1 MKKLPYILLLLVFYS
16 CSDWFDIQS
25 DNASVTDKKFFKD
38 ENSFYN
44 ALTDV
49 YTQLRQPSL
58 YGDNL
63 SIGMLEFMGQ
73 NFTPYDER
81 TTAFCKYDYTQIEQA
96 GILSDIWREMFRAIG
111 SCNKLIEEI
120 EKTNVIFYNSGQ
132 KQIITGEAY
141 ALRGALHFEL
151 LRLFHPNITNDPSY
165 RALPYMT
172 TFGTQV
178 SPSLSTTELLSK
190 IIQDLKFAAELL
202 KPYDPILR

>member
-1 MKKLPYILLLLVFYS
+1 MKKIPYILLLLVFYS

-25 DNASVTDKKFFKD
+25 DNTSVTDKKFFKD

-151 LRLFHPNITNDPSY
+151 LRLSI
-165 RALPYMT
+165 R
-172 TFGTQV
+172 
-178 SPSLSTTELLSK
+178 
-190 IIQDLKFAAELL
+190 I
-202 KPYDPILR
+202 